1 MLDDEKQK
9 KYGNRPLTQEQ
20 KVGLLEEELINM
32 KRQRWKLQTGGELMG
47 YPEMLNY
54 INHTLALFEDELNQ
68 LIRQIQ
74 EAPEK
79 TERSRPDKAKLCG
92 FKTIADRDNHICQRV
107 NEFLKSGYQK
117 TTAYLEVGEELNLSY
132 QQIGKIYNSGE

>member
-1 MLDDEKQK
+1 MSFSFFKTSITLDMLDDEKQK

-54 INHTLALFEDELNQ
+54 INHTIN
-68 LIRQIQ
+68 
-74 EAPEK
+74 
-79 TERSRPDKAKLCG
+79 S
-92 FKTIADRDNHICQRV
+92 ADTG
-107 NEFLKSGYQK
+107 S
-117 TTAYLEVGEELNLSY
+117 AGENRA
-132 QQIGKIYNSGE
+132 QPTG